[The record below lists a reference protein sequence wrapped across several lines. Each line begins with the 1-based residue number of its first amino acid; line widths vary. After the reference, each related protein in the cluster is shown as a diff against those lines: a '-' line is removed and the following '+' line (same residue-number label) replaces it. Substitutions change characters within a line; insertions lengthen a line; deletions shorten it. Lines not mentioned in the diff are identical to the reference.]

1 MNNIKQI
8 EVIYYNHL
16 VGRLAL
22 TKEGL
27 CAFEY
32 SSEWLSSGFSI
43 SPFELPLRNGVF
55 IAKPHPFDGGFGVF
69 NDCLPDGWGL
79 LILDRHLQR
88 KGILPRTL
96 TILDRLAL
104 VGSNG
109 RGALEFRPDR
119 SVISPQEYADF
130 ENLSVEAEKIFDNDD
145 YMGEGIEEF
154 QYRGGSP
161 GGARPKIFTHYDG
174 KEWLVKFRAKHDPK
188 NIGINEYKYSLL
200 AKKCGIEMP
209 ETRLFENK
217 FFGVERFDRSPKGKL
232 HVISIAGLINGTGL
246 QLLNS
251 LALGIGCQGGS
262 LGIPLGNSATVG
274 HHAIVFTQL
283 IAGLI
288 NADYRIPCI
297 DYTQIFQVCAILT
310 HNIAELWKIFRLMVF
325 NYLIENKDDH
335 AKNFAFIYDN
345 GNWRFSPAY
354 DLLPSDGMNGFHT
367 TSINNSIEPTKED
380 IITVATKAGLNKKE
394 AEKTFENIH
403 DIIQKHSF

>member
-88 KGILPRTL
+88 QGILPRTL

-109 RGALEFRPDR
+109 RGALEFRPDK
-119 SVISPQEYADF
+119 SVISPQEHADF
-130 ENLSVEAEKIFDNDD
+130 ENLSLEAEKIFDNDD
-145 YMGEGIEEF
+145 YMGKGIEEF

-209 ETRLFENK
+209 ETRLFENM
-217 FFGVERFDRSPKGKL
+217 FFGVERFDRSSKGKL
-232 HVISIAGLINGTGL
+232 HVIS
-246 QLLNS
+246 
-251 LALGIGCQGGS
+251 
-262 LGIPLGNSATVG
+262 
-274 HHAIVFTQL
+274 

-345 GNWRFSPAY
+345 GDWRFSPAY

-394 AEKTFENIH
+394 AEKTFENIR
-403 DIIQKHSF
+403 DIIQKQSF